1 MKFDNPYFGVI
12 TDRYKRF
19 LSDITL
25 DSGDEVNAHVPNTGA
40 MTTCWDK
47 NWKVLLSKSDNPKRK
62 LAYTLELTHN
72 GSTWICVNTSRTNKL
87 AQEALEN
94 NVIKELIGYKT
105 LKAEAKIYD
114 SRLDF
119 FLSDHETLSDVY
131 VEVKNVTLL
140 GPNDFALFPDSKST
154 RAQKHI
160 NDLVKIKES
169 GLRAVMLY
177 VVNRED
183 VHLFS
188 VAKEIDPIYAQLVKE
203 AKEKGVEFLAYQA
216 KITDSEIY
224 IDKKIKVV
232 I

>member
-1 MKFDNPYFGVI
+1 MKFENTHFGVI

-25 DSGDEVNAHVPNTGA
+25 NSGDHVNAHVPNTGA

-47 NWKVLLSKSDNPKRK
+47 DWKVLLTKSDNPKRK

-72 GSTWICVNTSRTNKL
+72 GSTWICINTSRTNKL
-87 AQEALEN
+87 VAEAFEN
-94 NVIKELIGYKT
+94 SKIKELSGYKSI
-105 LKAEAKIYD
+105 KAEAKIYD

-119 FLSDHETLSDVY
+119 FLSDHEEFEDVY

-140 GPNDFALFPDSKST
+140 GKDKMAQFPDSVST

-160 NDLVKIKES
+160 TDLVKIRES

-177 VVNRED
+177 IVNRED
-183 VHLFS
+183 VSLFS
-188 VAKEIDPIYAQLVKE
+188 VAKEIDPTYANLVKD
-203 AKEKGVEFLAYQA
+203 AKSKGVEFLAYQS
-216 KITDSEIY
+216 KITDKEIY
-224 IDKKIKVV
+224 INNSIEV
-232 I
+232 II